1 MEEVQLSFDLP
12 QCLLR
17 LHQLQRQLEKVRQER
32 DLVSAAEADWCRRY
46 EIDTSHYRAEIAL
59 AAQTIAALR
68 ADIQRLKAS
77 VELEIV
83 LPTKLLPVADMPASA
98 QVAATSVLLSSNS
111 HPLSDPNRVAN
122 SELLLVEGLKAEF
135 AQVFKQEQLTEVL
148 EAEKPLMP

>member
-1 MEEVQLSFDLP
+1 VEEVQVSFDLP

-32 DLVSAAEADWCRRY
+32 DLASAAEADWCRRY
-46 EIDTSHYRAEIAL
+46 EIDTSQYRAEITL

-68 ADIQRLKAS
+68 ADIQRLQAS

-83 LPTKLLPVADMPASA
+83 LSTKLLPVSEMPAPA
-98 QVAATSVLLSSNS
+98 QMAATSVLLSSNS
-111 HPLSDPNRVAN
+111 NPLSDPNRVAN
-122 SELLLVEGLKAEF
+122 SVLLVEGLKAEF
-135 AQVFKQEQLTEVL
+135 TQAFKQEQLTEVL